1 VMVDAI
7 VHRMVGVIADVSVD
21 ATIGAVETAVDDERQ
36 RTGSGPTVEAIN
48 GTRTLVSFLGRDDLV
63 RSLDAML
70 VRVRT
75 PDTTIAV
82 IGEFKQ
88 GKSSLVNGLIGR
100 NICPVDDDL
109 ATAVV
114 TVLRHADAP
123 ALTVFRGD
131 VGESAD
137 PSELNALAS
146 ELGNP
151 DNRLGINRLEVC
163 FPNAFLAHGVRL
175 VDTPGLGGLS
185 SGIAGAVEAF
195 LPFADAVIFVSDLSQ
210 EMSAAELDLLQK
222 CSARCPDV
230 LVCLTK
236 ADLYAAADR
245 IAALDRAHIARVL
258 GAGAEQVVVLT
269 VSSHLR
275 AEAYRRRDQSLN
287 DESGYREL
295 LAALQTNVLD
305 DATTRA
311 SSRAMNEVRSLLTD
325 LQSTLADQREALSDP
340 TAAQAVADRLA
351 EEKAALDHLRG
362 PAAKWSTVLT
372 DGIADLNNEVSHQL
386 RTRFRTL
393 GRDID
398 ELLESADSAKAWTDA
413 VATAQQQV
421 ADAVGETYVRL
432 EAGISDLV
440 ASLTGVLRDPAL
452 TPDGVAARS
461 VVDVLALWN
470 PRQSKNKG
478 AGAAQQGL
486 AFLGG
491 VQSGFATLGT
501 MAKLLPT
508 AATTVLLANPVT
520 IGAGLVMGVQRLTDS
535 RKKQVAGRRQ
545 EVRQTVRQ
553 FIDDVQFEVSNHIA
567 ESVRAV
573 QRSMRDSVTARMAE
587 SLRSRNEA
595 IDSLKGDAKRTAEEQ
610 ATRLAELDAVLAS
623 AAKILAFI
631 EVNR

>member
-1 VMVDAI
+1 MTVDWLD
-7 VHRMVGVIADVSVD
+7 HGSVD
-21 ATIGAVETAVDDERQ
+21 ATIGAVETAVNDQERASAAPSA
-36 RTGSGPTVEAIN
+36 GAIAAPTIEAIN

-63 RSLDAML
+63 RSLDAIV

-75 PDTTIAV
+75 PETTIAV
-82 IGEFKQ
+82 VGEFKQ

-109 ATAVV
+109 ATSVV
-114 TVLRHADAP
+114 TVLRHAEAP
-123 ALTVFRGD
+123 ALMVFRGE
-131 VGESAD
+131 VGEPAD
-137 PSELNALAS
+137 PAELSSLAS

-151 DNRLGINRLEVC
+151 DNKLGIARLEVG

-185 SGIAGAVEAF
+185 NGIAGAVEAF

-210 EMSAAELDLLQK
+210 EMSAAELDLLHK
-222 CSARCPDV
+222 CAARCPDV

-245 IAALDRAHIARVL
+245 IATIDRDHIARVL
-258 GAGAEQVVVLT
+258 GPAAEQLVILT

-287 DESGYREL
+287 DESGYPGL

-311 SSRAMNEVRSLLTD
+311 SARAMNEVRALLSD
-325 LQSTLADQREALSDP
+325 LQSALADQREALSDP
-340 TAAQAVADRLA
+340 SAAQAVAERLT

-362 PAAKWSTVLT
+362 PAARWSTVLT
-372 DGIADLNNEVSHQL
+372 DGIADLSNEVNHHL

-398 ELLESADSAKAWTDA
+398 EVLEAADSAKAWTDA
-413 VATAQQQV
+413 VAQAQQQV
-421 ADAVGETYVRL
+421 ADAVGDTYVRL
-432 EAGISDLV
+432 ESGIADLV
-440 ASLTGVLRDPAL
+440 ATLTGVLRDPAL

-461 VVDVLALWN
+461 VVDVLSLWN
-470 PRQSKNKG
+470 PRQNKNKG

-501 MAKLLPT
+501 MAKLLPA

-553 FIDDVQFEVSNHIA
+553 FIDDVQFEISNHIA
-567 ESVRAV
+567 ESVRSV
-573 QRSMRDSVTARMAE
+573 QRSLRDSVTARMAE
-587 SLRSRNEA
+587 CVRTRNEA
-595 IDSLKGDAKRTAEEQ
+595 IESLKRDARATAEEQ
-610 ATRLAELDAVLAS
+610 AERLAELDAVLAS
-623 AAKILAFI
+623 AAKILAYI
-631 EVNR
+631 ETKR